1 MQSFQLHLPLI
12 LVLLATEVG
21 LLTTAYGL
29 YYIDKFGRT
38 KQVTTFTALAAAITV
53 WVFFALL
60 QLTATTYRLSYWAYK
75 LLHFGSFTTAPA
87 VLLYALS
94 MGNARRWVNRKTV
107 SVIGVGLLPVFVL
120 LFTDPVP
127 VLFEDP
133 RLVSFGAFSVIS
145 HGESPIYVA
154 YLSAFYIVA
163 TAGLSYIVYRTW
175 TDSSLS
181 RRQTAV
187 LVPAIFAPMLLS
199 VVQTFDILPFETPGT
214 ILTPA
219 SFSIGMAG
227 VGYAAFRYETF
238 DTKAL
243 ARSRAIETM
252 REGYL
257 LVDTGGEIIDVNARA
272 RSLLDAET
280 ALVGTKISELFAEPD
295 GQALEAGDDAP
306 PFEVAVDGPDG
317 DTRTLE
323 VSTSKFTTSSE
334 QTLGTLFV
342 VREITARKRAQE
354 QVKRQRDNI
363 AVLDQMVR
371 HDIRNHLQSV
381 LGGADLLATKAEM
394 TDDEARY
401 LEMITENADHAV
413 DLTKSARELATVM
426 LEPESEFEP
435 VNVRA
440 VLTDEI
446 EKVSDSFD
454 SVSIAAEGS
463 IPNVSVTGDEM
474 LGSVFRNLLKN
485 AVQHND
491 TEQPEVVVSAT
502 ERDDRV
508 RVSIADNGPGIP
520 DVHKEQLFS
529 KGETGLDS
537 EGTGIGL
544 YLVRTL
550 VERYGGS
557 VSVEDNEPRGSI
569 FTVSLPRAESS

>member
-1 MQSFQLHLPLI
+1 VQYFQFHLPLI

-21 LLTTAYGL
+21 ILTTAYGL

-53 WVFFALL
+53 WAFFALL
-60 QLTATTYRLSYWAYK
+60 QLTATTYRLSYVAYK

-94 MGNARRWVNRKTV
+94 MGNARRWMNRKTV
-107 SVIGVGLLPVFVL
+107 AAIGVGLLPVFVL

-133 RLVSFGAFSVIS
+133 QLVSFGAFSVIS

-154 YLSAFYIVA
+154 YLSAFYIIA
-163 TAGLSYIVYRTW
+163 TVGLSYIVYRTW

-181 RRQTAV
+181 RSQTAV

-199 VVQTFDILPFETPGT
+199 VVQTFDLLPFETPGT

-243 ARSRAIETM
+243 ARSRTIEKM

-257 LVDTGGEIIDVNARA
+257 LVDTGGEIVDINGSAQ
-272 RSLLDAET
+272 SLLDAET
-280 ALVGTKISELFAEPD
+280 TLVGTNVSELFSEAGE
-295 GQALEAGDDAP
+295 QALEASDDAP
-306 PFEVAVDGPDG
+306 PFEITVGPDD

-323 VSTSKFTTSSE
+323 VSASRFATSHE

-342 VREITARKRAQE
+342 VRDITARKQAQE

-381 LGGADLLATKAEM
+381 LGGADLLARETELTAEE
-394 TDDEARY
+394 TRY
-401 LEMITENADHAV
+401 LEMVTENAEHAV
-413 DLTKSARELATVM
+413 DLTKSAGELATVM
-426 LEPESEFEP
+426 LEPESELKT
-435 VNVRA
+435 VNVKR

-454 SVSIAAEGS
+454 SISITVDEPV
-463 IPNVSVTGDEM
+463 PNVSVTGDEM

-491 TEQPEVVVSAT
+491 TEHPEVVVSAT
-502 ERDDRV
+502 DRDDRV

-520 DVHKEQLFS
+520 DAHKEQLFS
-529 KGETGLDS
+529 KGEAGLDS

-557 VSVEDNEPRGSI
+557 VTVEDNEPRGSA
-569 FTVSLPRAESS
+569 FTVSLPRSDSS